1 MSDFLVV
8 LLLPFFIWGGA
19 VLLDRGFSYISS
31 RGIRV
36 LVAVAGGI
44 ILTLIAALVLGFQEQ
59 GGPAPAI
66 LTVAMFLFIVLTAAM
81 AVVTPAPLLD
91 GEVIGPDR
99 IWVML
104 ASAVISLYFIA
115 AFLVNPEM
123 WAGGQEPLLSD
134 RVPLVGCLLDAFSSQ
149 LSNGGTA
156 PVFTLLAYF
165 GFYIEIAFVSTVL
178 FYLVRW
184 AGGLKTRFSLGRA

>member
-31 RGIRV
+31 RGMRV

-44 ILTLIAALVLGFQEQ
+44 ILILIAALVLGFQEQ
-59 GGPAPAI
+59 GGPAPVTM
-66 LTVAMFLFIVLTAAM
+66 TVAMFLFIVLIAAM

-99 IWVML
+99 VWVML
-104 ASAVISLYFIA
+104 ASSVISLYFIVA
-115 AFLVNPEM
+115 LLVNPEM
-123 WAGGQEPLLSD
+123 WPGGPEPLLSD
-134 RVPLVGCLLDAFSSQ
+134 RVPLVGWLLDGAM
-149 LSNGGTA
+149 SNLPDSGPV
-156 PVFTLLAYF
+156 PVFSLLVYF
-165 GFYIEIAFVSTVL
+165 GFFIEIVFISTVL
-178 FYLVRW
+178 FYLVQW
-184 AGGLKTRFSLGRA
+184 AGGLKTRFNLGRA